1 MGFRILAVC
10 AMMTMYVSCHSRSD
24 ALQNEV
30 IHPYSDPGIAT
41 AKVMRGKEDYNE
53 YPPLLLFL

>member
-1 MGFRILAVC
+1 
-10 AMMTMYVSCHSRSD
+10 MMTMYVSCHSRSD